1 MKTRPGCEEN
11 RGESLKAGLESL
23 RKRYDARYL
32 SSDPLQ
38 FLHRYQRPEDQEI
51 VGLIA
56 SSLAFGNV
64 TTIHRSVESILAR
77 LDPSPSLFVKRLEPR
92 EALLSFSTF
101 KHRWTTGRD
110 VVCLL
115 FFARQ
120 MIERSGSIGGFFRDS
135 LDDDTDLRKG
145 LRRFSANVR
154 GLDHGGLY
162 RAKKLPQRAGVR
174 YFFPSPSAG
183 SACKRLNLYL
193 RWMVRPKDGV
203 DLGLWDFI
211 SPSRLVMPL
220 DTHIARIGIH
230 LGWTQRKTPGWNM
243 ALDITRALARVDPK
257 DPVKYDF
264 ALSRLGILEKCPRH
278 SKTQHCEL
286 CELGRW
292 TGRA

>member
-1 MKTRPGCEEN
+1 MK
-11 RGESLKAGLESL
+11 RGLDVKKSRSRGASLKSGLESL

-32 SSDPLQ
+32 FSDPLQ

-77 LDPSPSLFVKRLEPR
+77 LDPSPSRFVKRLDPR
-92 EALLSFSTF
+92 EAILSFSKF

-145 LRRFSANVR
+145 LRVFSDTAL

-162 RAKKLPQRAGVR
+162 RAKRLPQRSGVR

-211 SPSRLVMPL
+211 SPSRLVTGYPHCPYWNPSRL
-220 DTHIARIGIH
+220 DTE
-230 LGWTQRKTPGWNM
+230 K
-243 ALDITRALARVDPK
+243 DTRMEH
-257 DPVKYDF
+257 
-264 ALSRLGILEKCPRH
+264 GPRH
-278 SKTQHCEL
+278 HPGS
-286 CELGRW
+286 GSS
-292 TGRA
+292 

>member
-1 MKTRPGCEEN
+1 MKTRLG
-11 RGESLKAGLESL
+11 GKKGSKASLKAGLESL

-38 FLHRYQRPEDQEI
+38 FLHRYHRPEDQEI

-64 TTIHRSVESILAR
+64 PTIHRSVESVLAR
-77 LDPSPSLFVKRLEPR
+77 MGHSPSLYVKRLDPR
-92 EALLSFSTF
+92 EALLSFSRF

-115 FFARQ
+115 LFVRQ
-120 MIERSGSIGGFFRDS
+120 MIQSSGSIGGFFRDA
-135 LDDDTDLRKG
+135 LNGDTDLRTG
-145 LRRFSANVR
+145 LCRFSTSVQ

-162 RAKKLPQRAGVR
+162 RAKKLPKRAGVR
-174 YFFPSPSAG
+174 YFFPNPAAG
-183 SACKRLNLYL
+183 SACKRLNLFL
-193 RWMVRPKDGV
+193 RWMVRPDDGL
-203 DLGLWDFI
+203 DLGLWNFVP
-211 SPSRLVMPL
+211 PSGLIMPL

-230 LGWTQRKTPGWNM
+230 LGWTQRKTAGWNM

-264 ALSRLGILEKCPRH
+264 ALSRMGILEKCPRH
-278 SKTQHCEL
+278 SRKDHCDL
-286 CELGRW
+286 CDLRRW
-292 TGRA
+292 TSGK